1 MLTFEQT
8 TILMNNRH
16 ESEKNVLWYAYDN
29 VTEWIFI
36 YGPYVDSMD
45 YFIYRMVFSVN
56 KETTEE
62 ELVFFE
68 PEKKYNF
75 KKMEMVYSRKITL
88 EEAKKIINSSYFN
101 CDPSFDPKIEAV
113 YENDDSFY
121 FLINE
126 RLFGENKF
134 YVSIDKSTCSEKKLS
149 YEEAREIRPNRF
161 KAIELDK

>member
-16 ESEKNVLWYAYDN
+16 ESEKNVLWYTYDN

-56 KETTEE
+56 KETAEE
-62 ELVFFE
+62 KLVFFE

-88 EEAKKIINSSYFN
+88 EEAKKLINASYFN
-101 CDPSFDPKIEAV
+101 CDPSFDPKIEAI

-134 YVSIDKSTCSEKKLS
+134 YVSIDKKSCSEKKLS
-149 YEEAREIRPNRF
+149 HEEAREIRPNRF

>member
-16 ESEKNVLWYAYDN
+16 ESEKNVLWYTYDN

-56 KETTEE
+56 KETAEE
-62 ELVFFE
+62 KLVFFE

-75 KKMEMVYSRKITL
+75 
-88 EEAKKIINSSYFN
+88 F
-101 CDPSFDPKIEAV
+101 
-113 YENDDSFY
+113 
-121 FLINE
+121 
-126 RLFGENKF
+126 
-134 YVSIDKSTCSEKKLS
+134 
-149 YEEAREIRPNRF
+149 
-161 KAIELDK
+161 